1 MKARTWVDAD
11 MNQKLTKY
19 GVDLVTRPKIKVVKK
34 LKLDGPEGR
43 QIIQSETKLA
53 LRTHAK
59 TLRRLADM

>member
-1 MKARTWVDAD
+1 
-11 MNQKLTKY
+11 MNQKIAKY
-19 GVDLVTRPKIKVVKK
+19 GVEPVKRPKIKVVKK
-34 LKLDGPEGR
+34 LNLDGAEGR

>member
-19 GVDLVTRPKIKVVKK
+19 GVELVTRPKIKVVKK
-34 LKLDGPEGR
+34 LKLDGAEGR
-43 QIIQSETKLA
+43 QIIKSETKLA
-53 LRTHAK
+53 LRMHAK